1 MTEEFIYIYTY
12 IVPIIKFII
21 VFGLALIVGLNE
33 INFFDDN
40 DKNKR
45 KRK

>member
-1 MTEEFIYIYTY
+1 MTEEFIYNY

-21 VFGLALIVGLNE
+21 VFGAALIVGLNE
-33 INFFDDN
+33 LKFFD

-45 KRK
+45 KYKRK

>member
-1 MTEEFIYIYTY
+1 MTEEFIYTY

-33 INFFDDN
+33 IKFFDDN

>member
-1 MTEEFIYIYTY
+1 MTEEFIYTY
-12 IVPIIKFII
+12 IIPIIKFIT
-21 VFGLALIVGLNE
+21 VVTMAYIVGSGK

>member
-1 MTEEFIYIYTY
+1 MTEEFIYTY

-21 VFGLALIVGLNE
+21 VFGAALIVGLNE
-33 INFFDDN
+33 IKFFDDN